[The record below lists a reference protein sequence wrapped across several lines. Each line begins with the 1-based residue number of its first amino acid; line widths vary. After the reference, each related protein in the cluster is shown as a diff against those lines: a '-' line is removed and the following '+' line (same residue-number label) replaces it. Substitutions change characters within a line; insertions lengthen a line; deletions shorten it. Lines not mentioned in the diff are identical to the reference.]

1 MHRVYRIA
9 FDSAGSWNF
18 GNDCAKNVVIFG
30 ADNSSSFHA
39 DNCKN
44 NFLVLDE
51 GSTYGINGSYG
62 SPEKKFSINFSIVS
76 TKFYLGLHYNGDNSY
91 LFVNEKEIFKF
102 KASDGIVNFLPQFF
116 LGIIYYGFGST
127 ESREVSLKGSLYDF
141 SAAYNAIDKSDI
153 LNSHKYITVKNNM
166 K

>member
-1 MHRVYRIA
+1 M
-9 FDSAGSWNF
+9 
-18 GNDCAKNVVIFG
+18 
-30 ADNSSSFHA
+30 
-39 DNCKN
+39 
-44 NFLVLDE
+44 LDE
-51 GSTYGINGSYG
+51 ISTYGITGSYG
-62 SPEKKFSINFSIVS
+62 SPEKKFSINFSLVN
-76 TKFYLGLHYNGDNSY
+76 TKFYLGLRYNGDNSY

-127 ESREVSLKGSLYDF
+127 DSRELSLKGSLYDF